1 MKNFPSIDAVI
12 FYMIL
17 VNILNMNEA
26 RYNLRNRGE
35 CRIPIQLQLASDV
48 DFLMASGEGADSS
61 QSGQVV
67 TDLSDSG
74 SDIDIS
80 ALIEHS
86 NQNLSSS
93 PTHSGPDVQKARK
106 GQTSQASGSN
116 VGLMDQQHINAQI
129 LTQISALRARLD
141 SMENYV
147 KKPVRKTND
156 VTKIK
161 KSKTKAKVTACHPR
175 RLGRLPLQF
184 RLLIL
189 FPHPVG

>member
-1 MKNFPSIDAVI
+1 
-12 FYMIL
+12 
-17 VNILNMNEA
+17 MNEG

-48 DFLMASGEGADSS
+48 DFLTASGKGADSS
-61 QSGQVV
+61 KSGQVV

-86 NQNLSSS
+86 DQNLSSS
-93 PTHSGPDVQKARK
+93 PVVSGHGVQKARQ
-106 GQTSQASGSN
+106 GQASQASGSN
-116 VGLMDQQHINAQI
+116 VALMEQQHINTQI
-129 LTQISALRARLD
+129 LSQLSALGARLD
-141 SMENYV
+141 SMENSM
-147 KKPVRKTND
+147 KKTVRKTND

-161 KSKTKAKVTACHPR
+161 KSKTKLGSMACKWHPR

-184 RLLIL
+184 MFLIVFL
-189 FPHPVG
+189 HPVG